1 MDKKPFPQSPDE
13 PMQGGRV
20 ALLSAAHFVN
30 DTYPGFVAP
39 LLPLLMDKIGFGLT
53 LAAVLTSIMAV
64 FNSLAQPL
72 FGHLADRMKTP
83 YFTIFGPLVTAVF
96 LGSIGLWHSYAALI
110 VILVI
115 SGLGTSAFH
124 PQTAVLTGVAGGNR
138 KGLAMSIFVTGGSAG
153 HSLGP
158 IIIIPIVTYLGLK
171 YSGLTIAYG
180 LLMSFLL
187 FRYLPNLPR
196 SPMHTTHIG
205 MSNQSPRRLLMLGL
219 LWFIVTVRAF
229 MVVGLI
235 TFIPIYL
242 HNKELSLFLSG
253 SAITVFEMFGALG
266 SLMGGAMSDRYG
278 RKLII
283 VISFV
288 GALPCLWA
296 FLHFTGFVAFLFLAM
311 GGLILYSSI
320 SVTIIMAQELFPARV
335 NTVSSLVM
343 GMAWG
348 IGGLLVTPLGALAE
362 KTGIVPALD
371 LLLGLGVFAVFAAFV
386 LPETRGIRSKE
397 S

>member
-1 MDKKPFPQSPDE
+1 
-13 PMQGGRV
+13 MQTGRV
-20 ALLSAAHFVN
+20 VLLSAAHFVN
-30 DTYPGFVAP
+30 DSYPGFVAP

-53 LAAVLTSIMAV
+53 LAAILTSIMAV
-64 FNSLAQPL
+64 FNSLAQPF
-72 FGHLADRMKTP
+72 FGHWADKMKTP
-83 YFTIFGPLVTAVF
+83 YFTVFGPLVTAVF
-96 LGSIGLWHSYAALI
+96 LGSIGLCHSYTALVI
-110 VILVI
+110 ILVI

-124 PQTAVLTGVAGGNR
+124 PQTAVLTGMASGNR
-138 KGLAMSIFVTGGSAG
+138 KGLGMSIFVTGGSAG

-158 IIIIPIVTYLGLK
+158 IIIIPIVTYLGLQ
-171 YSGLTIAYG
+171 YSVLTIIYG
-180 LLMSFLL
+180 LLISFLL
-187 FRYLPNLPR
+187 FRYLPNLPQ
-196 SPMHTTHIG
+196 PPAQLNHVE
-205 MSNQSPRRLLMLGL
+205 MSAQSPRRLLMLGL

-266 SLMGGAMSDRYG
+266 ALIGGTFSDRYG

-283 VISFV
+283 IISFV
-288 GALPCLWA
+288 GALPCVWV
-296 FLHFTGFVAFLFLAM
+296 FLHFNGIIAFLALAA
-311 GGLILYSSI
+311 GGMILYSSI
-320 SVTIIMAQELFPARV
+320 SVTIVMAQELFPSRV

-362 KTGIVPALD
+362 KIGIVHALD
-371 LLLGLGVFAVFAAFV
+371 LLLGFGVFAIFSSLL
-386 LPETRGIRSKE
+386 LPGTRRTLKD
-397 S
+397 

>member
-1 MDKKPFPQSPDE
+1 MNKKPFPQSSDE
-13 PMQGGRV
+13 PMQAGRV
-20 ALLSAAHFVN
+20 ALLAAAHFVN
-30 DTYPGFVAP
+30 DSYPGFVAP

-64 FNSLAQPL
+64 FNSLAQPF
-72 FGHLADRMKTP
+72 FGHWADKMKTP
-83 YFTIFGPLVTAVF
+83 YFTVFGPLVTAVF
-96 LGSIGLWHSYAALI
+96 LGSIGLWNSYAALV

-124 PQTAVLTGVAGGNR
+124 PQTAVLTGMASGNR
-138 KGLAMSIFVTGGSAG
+138 KGLGMSIFVTGGSAG

-158 IIIIPIVTYLGLK
+158 IIIIPIVTYLGLQ
-171 YSGLTIAYG
+171 YSGLTIVYG
-180 LLMSFLL
+180 VLMSFLL

-205 MSNQSPRRLLMLGL
+205 INTGSPRRLLMLVL

-242 HNKELSLFLSG
+242 HNKELSLFLAG

-266 SLMGGAMSDRYG
+266 ALSGGSFSDRYG

-283 VISFV
+283 ILSFA

-296 FLHFTGFVAFLFLAM
+296 FLHFTGFIAFLALAA
-311 GGLILYSSI
+311 GGMILYSSI
-320 SVTIIMAQELFPARV
+320 SVTIVMAQELFPARV

-362 KTGIVPALD
+362 RTGIVPALD
-371 LLLGLGVFAVFAAFV
+371 LLLGLGVFAIFASFV
-386 LPETRGIRSKE
+386 LPETKRMSMD
-397 S
+397 

>member
-1 MDKKPFPQSPDE
+1 MNKKPFPKSADE
-13 PMQGGRV
+13 PMQAGRV
-20 ALLSAAHFVN
+20 GLLSAAHFVN
-30 DTYPGFVAP
+30 DSYPGFVAP

-64 FNSLAQPL
+64 FNSLAQPF
-72 FGHLADRMKTP
+72 FGHWADKMKTP
-83 YFTIFGPLVTAVF
+83 YFTVFGPLVTAVF
-96 LGSIGLWHSYAALI
+96 LGSIGLWHSYTALVI
-110 VILVI
+110 ILVI

-124 PQTAVLTGVAGGNR
+124 PQTAVLTGMASGNR
-138 KGLAMSIFVTGGSAG
+138 KGFGMSIFVTGGSAG

-158 IIIIPIVTYLGLK
+158 IIIIPIVTYLGLQ
-171 YSGLTIAYG
+171 YSVLTMTYG
-180 LLMSFLL
+180 LLISFLL

-196 SPMHTTHIG
+196 PAFHVKHVDVGS
-205 MSNQSPRRLLMLGL
+205 QSPRRLLMLGL
-219 LWFIVTVRAF
+219 LWFVVTVRAF
-229 MVVGLI
+229 MVVGFI

-283 VISFV
+283 IISFA

-362 KTGIVPALD
+362 RTGIVPALD
-371 LLLGLGVFAVFAAFV
+371 LLLGLGVFAVFAAFL
-386 LPETRGIRSKE
+386 LPETIMRKQNIQ
-397 S
+397 